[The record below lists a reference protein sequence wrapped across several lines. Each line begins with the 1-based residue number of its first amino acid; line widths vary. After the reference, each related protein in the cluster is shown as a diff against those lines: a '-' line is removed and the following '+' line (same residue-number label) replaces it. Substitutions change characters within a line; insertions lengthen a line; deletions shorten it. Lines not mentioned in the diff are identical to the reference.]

1 LEGNNIREATGAP
14 RIAVLGA
21 GYIGLATARAC
32 AAGAAAVWAVRRRV
46 LPGEPGITSLAGDV
60 TSGLIP
66 GLPAALDAI
75 LLAVA
80 PAGGAD
86 GYDATYPPAAR
97 AAVALAR
104 ATGARSLVYTS
115 STGVYGGRDGAWVDE
130 STPRRGEGPGNR
142 ALIEAEDIL
151 LDAGL
156 DGVTVLRV
164 AGIYGPGRD
173 PRPRF
178 AQPALL
184 PMRGEY
190 WVNLAHQA
198 DIVAAIA
205 ASLAQAGPPRVLN
218 VSDGAPATAAEIA
231 RWCATA
237 QGLDPGSLDFSGAGA
252 PARSNQRVSNAA
264 LAATGWRAR
273 FPTFRDGFTD
283 GLQDQA
289 ENS

>member
-1 LEGNNIREATGAP
+1 MAKPECISPQIDRQLHRRPAPQHHEDLLE
-14 RIAVLGA
+14 
-21 GYIGLATARAC
+21 LAEIDGGTDD
-32 AAGAAAVWAVRRRV
+32 
-46 LPGEPGITSLAGDV
+46 GD
-60 TSGLIP
+60 L
-66 GLPAALDAI
+66 
-75 LLAVA
+75 
-80 PAGGAD
+80 
-86 GYDATYPPAAR
+86 R
-97 AAVALAR
+97 QLAR
-104 ATGARSLVYTS
+104 REPPRPVSVGVARHVHPPV
-115 STGVYGGRDGAWVDE
+115 G
-130 STPRRGEGPGNR
+130 
-142 ALIEAEDIL
+142 IEAEDIL

-205 ASLAQAGPPRVLN
+205 ASLAHCGPPRVLN

-231 RWCATA
+231 RWCAAA
-237 QGLDPGSLDFSGAGA
+237 QGLDPESLDFSGEGA

-264 LAATGWRAR
+264 LVATGWRAR
-273 FPTFRDGFTD
+273 LPGSAKPPNRPWNGPWK
-283 GLQDQA
+283 
-289 ENS
+289 N